1 MGQMIDGQWFADDDI
16 GAKHK
21 GEFKREPSLLRG
33 VVSAHTNAVFPAESG
48 RYHLYVAWNCPWA
61 HRTVL
66 MLALKGLN
74 AHIGLSIAAP
84 RRTDQGWVFDPHNGY
99 KDTLYDASAMHEI
112 YARGASKYTGRV
124 TVPVLYDTKTDRI
137 VNNESADIVR
147 KLNHAFGELANDA
160 DFYPEKLRD
169 PPSEGLRH
177 RIDDWNKRIYNS
189 LNNGVYRA
197 GFAETQAAYDAG
209 VRDVFATL
217 DAIEVQ
223 LAQTRYLTGD
233 RLTEADV
240 RLFPTLVRF
249 DVGYYSAF
257 KCNRNRLIDFPNL
270 WRYAR
275 NIYHMPGIKETVF
288 FEIYR
293 RGYHSPSP
301 KRNIHGIAPI
311 APDISWDIKSGPK
324 TAK

>member
-1 MGQMIDGQWFADDDI
+1 MGQMIAGQWFADDDI

-21 GEFKREPSLLRG
+21 GAFEREPSLLRN
-33 VVSAHTNAVFPAESG
+33 VVSTDASATFPAESG

-66 MLALKGLN
+66 MRALKGLKN
-74 AHIGLSIAAP
+74 HVGMSIAAP
-84 RRTDQGWVFDPHNGY
+84 RRTAQGWVFNTQEGY
-99 KDTLYDASAMHEI
+99 KDNLFDAKAMHEI
-112 YARGASKYTGRV
+112 YARGAKNYTGRV
-124 TVPVLYDTKTDRI
+124 TVPVLYDTKTDCI

-147 KLNHAFGELANDA
+147 MLNGAFGDLANDV
-160 DFYPEKLRD
+160 DLYPEELRD
-169 PPSEGLRH
+169 Q
-177 RIDDWNKRIYNS
+177 IDDWNERIYNG

-197 GFAETQAAYDAG
+197 GFAETQSAYDAS
-209 VRDVFATL
+209 VENVFETL
-217 DAIEVQ
+217 DAIEAQ
-223 LAQTRYLTGD
+223 LVRTRYLTGN

-275 NIYHMPGIKETVF
+275 DIYHMPDIKETVF
-288 FEIYR
+288 FDIYR
-293 RGYHSPSP
+293 RGYSSPSP
-301 KRNIHGIAPI
+301 KRNIYGIAPI
-311 APDISWDIKSGPK
+311 APDIHWDINAGQS
-324 TAK
+324 